1 MIYYI
6 LYILLLYLEVKYKYC
21 VIQQILIKKL
31 PKSSI

>member
-6 LYILLLYLEVKYKYC
+6 LYILLLYLEVEYKYC
-21 VIQQILIKKL
+21 VIQQISIKKL